1 MGATAA
7 DTQREIGE
15 IRKDVSSAVSELR
28 ARITRALS
36 PMTYVEYARENPAAV
51 IGVGLAGLSFAGVM
65 MARSAAEARRQPT
78 TAERLQRGVA
88 SAAESLASGAQ
99 SVLAAVPSLP
109 VSVQLGTGDAN
120 GKSSETRQLTLQT
133 KDQGMFKRMMWAGLV
148 AVMMAGGGLVARR
161 ASATIW
167 RTAMGEAPPTKN
179 I

>member
-28 ARITRALS
+28 ARVTRALS
-36 PMTYVEYARENPAAV
+36 PKTYVEYARDNPAAV
-51 IGVGLAGLSFAGVM
+51 IGVGLAGLSMAGVV
-65 MARSAAEARRQPT
+65 MARSVAQTRRPAT
-78 TAERLQRGVA
+78 TAERIQAGVS
-88 SAAESLASGAQ
+88 SAAETLVEGAQ
-99 SVLAAVPSLP
+99 RALAAVPSLP
-109 VSVQLGTGDAN
+109 VEVHLGTGDAK
-120 GKSSETRQLTLQT
+120 GKGSETKQLTLQPE
-133 KDQGMFKRMMWAGLV
+133 DQGMFKRMMWAGLV
-148 AVMMAGGGLVARR
+148 AIMMAGGGLIARR

>member
-7 DTQREIGE
+7 DTQREIEE

-28 ARITRALS
+28 ARVTRALS
-36 PMTYVEYARENPAAV
+36 PKTYVDYARENPAAV

-65 MARSAAEARRQPT
+65 MARSVAQARHQPT
-78 TAERLQRGVA
+78 TAERLHQGVA
-88 SAAESLASGAQ
+88 SAAESLAEGAQ
-99 SVLAAVPSLP
+99 RAWAAVPSLP
-109 VSVQLGTGDAN
+109 LELHVGTGDAK
-120 GKSSETRQLTLQT
+120 GKSSETKQLTLQT

-148 AVMMAGGGLVARR
+148 AIMMAGGGLIARR

-167 RTAMGEAPPTKN
+167 RTAMGEPPPTKN

>member
-7 DTQREIGE
+7 DTQREIEE
-15 IRKDVSSAVSELR
+15 IRKDVSSAVGELR

-36 PMTYVEYARENPAAV
+36 PKTYIDYARDNPAAV
-51 IGVGLAGLSFAGVM
+51 IGVGLAGLSFAGVT
-65 MARSAAEARRQPT
+65 MARSVAQARRQPT
-78 TAERLQRGVA
+78 TAERLQQGVA
-88 SAAESLASGAQ
+88 SAAETLAAGAQ

-109 VSVQLGTGDAN
+109 LEVHLGTQDAKGN
-120 GKSSETRQLTLQT
+120 STETKQLTLQS
-133 KDQGMFKRMMWAGLV
+133 KDQGMFKRMLWAGLV
-148 AVMMAGGGLVARR
+148 AIMMAGGGLVARR

>member
-1 MGATAA
+1 VGATAA
-7 DTQREIGE
+7 DTQREIEE

-28 ARITRALS
+28 ARVTRALS
-36 PMTYVEYARENPAAV
+36 PKTYLDYARENPAAV

-65 MARSAAEARRQPT
+65 MSRSVAQARRQPT
-78 TAERLQRGVA
+78 TAERLQAGVA

-109 VSVQLGTGDAN
+109 LEVHIGTRDAK
-120 GKSSETRQLTLQT
+120 GKGSETKQLTLQS

-148 AVMMAGGGLVARR
+148 AIMMAGGGLIARR

-167 RTAMGEAPPTKN
+167 RTAMGEPPPTKN